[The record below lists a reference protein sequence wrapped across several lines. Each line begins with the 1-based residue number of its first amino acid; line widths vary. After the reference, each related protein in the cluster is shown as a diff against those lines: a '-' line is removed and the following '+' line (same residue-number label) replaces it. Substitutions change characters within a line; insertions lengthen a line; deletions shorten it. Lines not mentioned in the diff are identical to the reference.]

1 MHPLPEGWSKTLS
14 EQNSQKLQYPYLQRI
29 KRFFTDDDYVS
40 KWGADLLIALFVFL
54 FCLPIFATGV
64 MDYPNKCSGDESAH
78 VMCVRWAINNAV
90 PVFGTCE
97 YFQHPNLEFYL
108 YGWLIKLFSLSINI
122 QTFRTVSATLAC
134 VEIACV
140 YLLFRSLKSSRLFA
154 LCGIAIFSMN
164 HSYFA
169 LQRMAFVN
177 NSALLFMIPAW
188 FLLIEG
194 FRRKSMKLS
203 IIGGIIGGCSFYMF
217 FPSRIFLPTWLLAVT
232 AYSLFN
238 WQSVQSRRNIIA
250 TSVIAYIVTCLPLL
264 CYYAENPTVTTETI
278 SYLRQC
284 SILSNEGLD
293 FEKQWEH
300 QPNRQAAFLTNVKQ
314 GLTVFNNNIYDRGCL
329 YENLTHGF
337 ADPLTGIAIWLGML
351 LHIRKF
357 KNDFGSVVSVTT
369 FLCIY
374 LVNAVCINKAP
385 NYTRLMVIW
394 PFAAFFATTGLFM
407 VAGAAAKIT
416 KLLLKNFSFVNTA
429 VAAQSSTLVGFLVPA
444 FLLICIFSIN
454 RSYSED
460 FQKAATLN
468 SFHLTAQYMLAH
480 PNADL
485 FAVCYDPKSM
495 YFWYGDKEKFRQ
507 NIEGYRVEKQT
518 CLSIT
523 PDEVN
528 QLPQNKNVVL
538 LCTETDW
545 KAMKNAFNER
555 YKQVKVEKID
565 QGAPYVAISGN

>member
-1 MHPLPEGWSKTLS
+1 MSKHAI
-14 EQNSQKLQYPYLQRI
+14 LQTI
-29 KRFFTDDDYVS
+29 KRFLTNDDDVS

-54 FCLPIFATGV
+54 FCVPIFATGV
-64 MDYPNKCSGDESAH
+64 MDYPNKCSGDESAQ
-78 VMCVRWAINNAV
+78 VMCVRWVIQYMP

-108 YGWLIKLFSLSINI
+108 YGWLINLFSSFINI

-203 IIGGIIGGCSFYMF
+203 IAGGIIGGLSFYMF
-217 FPSRIFLPTWLLAVT
+217 FPSRIFLPTWLLAVI

-238 WQSVQSRRNIIA
+238 WQLVKSSRNIIA
-250 TSVIAYIVTCLPLL
+250 ISAIAYTVTCLPLL
-264 CYYAENPTVTTETI
+264 YYYAENPTVTTETI
-278 SYLRQC
+278 SYLRRC
-284 SILSNEGLD
+284 SNLTNEGLD
-293 FEKQWEH
+293 LEKQWEH
-300 QPNRQAAFLTNVKQ
+300 QPNRQAAFITNVKQ
-314 GLTVFNNNIYDRGCL
+314 GLTVFNNKIYDRGCL

-351 LHIRKF
+351 LHIRRF
-357 KNDFGSVVSVTT
+357 KNDFVSTVSVTT

-374 LVNAVCINKAP
+374 LVNAFCINKAP

-407 VAGAAAKIT
+407 VASAATKIT
-416 KLLLKNFSFVNTA
+416 KLFLKNFSFVSTA
-429 VAAQSSTLVGFLVPA
+429 IAARSSTLAGSLVLAFLVV
-444 FLLICIFSIN
+444 CIFSIN

-460 FQKAATLN
+460 FQKAAKFN

-485 FAVCYDPKSM
+485 FAVCYDPSSM
-495 YFWYGDKEKFRQ
+495 YFWFGDKQRFRE
-507 NIEGYRVEKQT
+507 NIEGYRSEKQT
-518 CLSIT
+518 CISIT
-523 PDEVN
+523 PDQVN
-528 QLPQNKNVVL
+528 QLPQHKNIVL

-545 KAMKNAFNER
+545 KAMKKVFNER
-555 YKQVKVEKID
+555 FKQVKVERID